1 MYYENF
7 EKLCKRD
14 NVRPSDVS
22 KKTGISTATFTS
34 WKQGKYTPKQDKL
47 QQIADFFN
55 VSVDYIIT
63 GRETQFIIEMADMD
77 SNLIMMEKRIKQY
90 ALKLAEL
97 SSEDQEDIMKMIDRF
112 SRG

>member
-1 MYYENF
+1 MEF
-7 EKLCKRD
+7 
-14 NVRPSDVS
+14 S
-22 KKTGISTATFTS
+22 A
-34 WKQGKYTPKQDKL
+34 